1 MGREALATFD
11 RTWNTTQLLLFRT
24 VSIILFATHSQG
36 LTLVNTL
43 LILRWLAGALLKFKI
58 KQTTNCKYNFR
69 SPDDVSKLI
78 RFEARYFD

>member
-1 MGREALATFD
+1 
-11 RTWNTTQLLLFRT
+11 
-24 VSIILFATHSQG
+24 

-69 SPDDVSKLI
+69 SPDYVSKLI
-78 RFEARYFD
+78 RFETRYFD